1 VVLRPVFGEERFPET
16 NFEPLEPG
24 KEKNVDIKGVIWIN
38 NQFTVPIE
46 NHKSSHFQIKSDIA
60 KNFYQKYYLKK
71 DEKSKD
77 PDFPSLIHI

>member
-46 NHKSSHFQIKSDIA
+46 NHKSSHF
-60 KNFYQKYYLKK
+60 
-71 DEKSKD
+71 
-77 PDFPSLIHI
+77 